1 MDKNVRSAG
10 QTEILPDDI
19 IFECPECGKS
29 LAIDKRAAG
38 MMVRCPECGVQIQV
52 PGEPVGED
60 VASEGETPA
69 EAAEEATP
77 PKTTVFDL
85 ETAPPEVL
93 RAEVVRLARLR
104 ISDKQHLERIS
115 AELGLIQAALDRLV
129 EIIEEA
135 RGVD

>member
-52 PGEPVGED
+52 PGEPVEEE
-60 VASEGETPA
+60 VAAEGEA
-69 EAAEEATP
+69 EEAAEEATP
-77 PKTTVFDL
+77 PKTAVFDL

-93 RAEVVRLARLR
+93 RAEIVRLARLR
-104 ISDKQHLERIS
+104 ISDKQHLDRIS